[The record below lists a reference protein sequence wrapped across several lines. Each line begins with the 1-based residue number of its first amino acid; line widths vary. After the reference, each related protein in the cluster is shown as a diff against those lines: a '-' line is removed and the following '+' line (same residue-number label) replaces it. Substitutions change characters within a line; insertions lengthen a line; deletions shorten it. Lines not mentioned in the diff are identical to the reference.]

1 MALLGGPRPRRTM
14 GRMSAITD
22 GGADAQERQR
32 LIAAI
37 IDLEWGQFQRTTNQ
51 GGRAACQGNHPMFEQ
66 MRFSQFATWP
76 HGLLASYH
84 TDLADAEREGRNL
97 VTEKY
102 ARMMASTD
110 PETYARELA
119 PYLPELT
126 AERTVQQERIIAQ
139 QVAWAHTFM
148 QRWPKLGAAM
158 RVLSTA
164 QDTPEQTS
172 FETYLRGELSTYSPR
187 TLALYGRCV
196 DDLARA
202 GRNLTEETVGV
213 TVRLAGFSGLD
224 EAERAQ

>member
-1 MALLGGPRPRRTM
+1 M
-14 GRMSAITD
+14 GRMSASMS
-22 GGADAQERQR
+22 GVADAQERQR

-51 GGRAACQGNHPMFEQ
+51 GGRAACQGNRPMFEQ

-76 HGLLASYH
+76 PELLTGYH
-84 TDLADAEREGRNL
+84 TDLTDAERRGRNL

-119 PYLPELT
+119 PYLPELSDART
-126 AERTVQQERIIAQ
+126 AQQERIIVR
-139 QVAWAHTFM
+139 QVAWARAFM
-148 QRWPKLGAAM
+148 QRWPRLGAAM
-158 RVLSTA
+158 RVLTTA

-187 TLALYGRCV
+187 TLAVYERFV

-202 GRNLTEETVGV
+202 GRNLTEETIGV
-213 TVRLAGFSGLD
+213 TVWLAGFDGLD

>member
-1 MALLGGPRPRRTM
+1 M
-14 GRMSAITD
+14 GRMSASMSGD
-22 GGADAQERQR
+22 ADARERQR

-37 IDLEWGQFQRTTNQ
+37 IDLEWGQFQHTTNQ
-51 GGRAACQGNHPMFEQ
+51 GGRAACQGNRPMFEQ
-66 MRFSQFATWP
+66 MRLSQFATWP
-76 HGLLASYH
+76 HDLLVSYRI
-84 TDLADAEREGRNL
+84 DLADAEREGRNL

-119 PYLPELT
+119 PYLPRISGART
-126 AERTVQQERIIAQ
+126 AQQERIIVQ
-139 QVAWAHTFM
+139 QVAWARAFM

-158 RVLSTA
+158 RVLTTA

-187 TLALYGRCV
+187 TLARYGCFV

-213 TVRLAGFSGLD
+213 TVRLAGFPGLD
-224 EAERAQ
+224 DAERAQ

>member
-1 MALLGGPRPRRTM
+1 MNEQQLV
-14 GRMSAITD
+14 S
-22 GGADAQERQR
+22 Q
-32 LIAAI
+32 I
-37 IDLEWGQFQRTTNQ
+37 INEEWNQFQHTNNE
-51 GGRAACQGNHPMFEQ
+51 GGRANCQGNKPMFQ
-66 MRFSQFATWP
+66 IMRASQFDTWP
-76 HGLLASYH
+76 QPLLESYLS
-84 TDLADAEREGRNL
+84 DLQAADASGRNL

-119 PYLPELT
+119 PYLPRISGART
-126 AERTVQQERIIAQ
+126 AQQERIIVQ
-139 QVAWAHTFM
+139 QVAWARAFM

-158 RVLSTA
+158 RVLTTA

-187 TLALYGRCV
+187 TLARYGCFV

-213 TVRLAGFSGLD
+213 TVRLAGFPGLD
-224 EAERAQ
+224 DAERAQ

>member
-1 MALLGGPRPRRTM
+1 
-14 GRMSAITD
+14 MSATTNE
-22 GGADAQERQR
+22 GAMGAEERQR

-51 GGRAACQGNHPMFEQ
+51 GGRAACQGNRPMFEQ
-66 MRFSQFATWP
+66 MRFSQFAPWP
-76 HGLLASYH
+76 PELLTSYH
-84 TDLADAEREGRNL
+84 TDLADAGREGRNL

-119 PYLPELT
+119 PYLPGLAADRT
-126 AERTVQQERIIAQ
+126 AQQEGIIAQ
-139 QVAWAHTFM
+139 QVEWARAFM
-148 QRWPKLGAAM
+148 HHWPKLGAAM
-158 RVLSTA
+158 RVLTTA

-187 TLALYGRCV
+187 TLALYGRFV
-196 DDLARA
+196 DGLARA

-213 TVRLAGFSGLD
+213 TVRLAGFGGLD
-224 EAERAQ
+224 DAERAQA